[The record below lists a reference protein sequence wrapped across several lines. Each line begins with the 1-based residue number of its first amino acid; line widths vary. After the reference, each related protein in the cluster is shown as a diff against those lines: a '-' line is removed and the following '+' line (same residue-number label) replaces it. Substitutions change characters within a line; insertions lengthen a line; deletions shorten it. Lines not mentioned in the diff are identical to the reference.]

1 MWHHHHSPC
10 ATLGE
15 FGVGQ
20 PRPRSPPLAL
30 FCASGPRSW
39 PPTGHHSHAIHYRHT
54 HARTHTY
61 LDTYIH
67 THTVCRTVTT
77 TQSPSRPC
85 RTPMH
90 HRARRKCH
98 SRGRHGRRAGSHAV
112 AARPARAGV
121 PWRRTD
127 DAAAAAPHDGGA
139 RHAADRRASTRCHH
153 TSAGPRR
160 WRVARRRGHFGGPV
174 WARIQALISCRA
186 SGAKVS
192 SILLYSSTWPV
203 VAC

>member
-1 MWHHHHSPC
+1 MTMWHHHHSPC

-39 PPTGHHSHAIHYRHT
+39 PSTGHHSHAIHYRHT

-67 THTVCRTVTT
+67 THTVCRAVTP

-98 SRGRHGRRAGSHAV
+98 SRGRHGRPGLSFPLSSPSLSPVSQASLVCTVRPPAV
-112 AARPARAGV
+112 V
-121 PWRRTD
+121 NWRCSCVRVDQT
-127 DAAAAAPHDGGA
+127 AESA
-139 RHAADRRASTRCHH
+139 ASTVRL
-153 TSAGPRR
+153 SYFPRHGR
-160 WRVARRRGHFGGPV
+160 TEGG
-174 WARIQALISCRA
+174 
-186 SGAKVS
+186 
-192 SILLYSSTWPV
+192 
-203 VAC
+203 